1 MTTPQLA
8 RYIDLH
14 ILQDIPASCLN
25 RGEFNEPKTLMVGN
39 AQRAAISSQ
48 SQKRADRDELETF
61 LSEPAARTRRLP
73 PRLAEELRKADWPED
88 LARFAATQIPRSAT
102 SEGLATDPAAD
113 DRTVAMLYVPA
124 DTIIDD
130 LAALCARHR
139 TALEKGM
146 ANEATSTAK
155 TPAAYL
161 PTGEVVNLLCQRTA
175 SINLF
180 GRFLAGLADAH
191 VDGAVQMAW
200 AFTTH
205 TSDPQPDFFTARE
218 DWAQPGEA
226 ASAHLDTAYLTA
238 GVFYRYASV
247 NLTELTRN
255 LDGNASHALGL
266 LAAFTDVFITALP
279 QAKKNSTAP
288 HTLPDTVH
296 YVVRDRRPVSYAS
309 AFHQPVKAE
318 RHGGYLTPSRSAL
331 SQYAGVITQMFGTR
345 HRIAHGH
352 VTQTPGTDPLEHL
365 GERHT
370 SYDTLI
376 DALTTAAAAPAT
388 TPRTYTYIAA

>member
-1 MTTPQLA
+1 MTTNPHLA

-25 RGEFNEPKTLMVGN
+25 RGEHNDPKTLMIGN
-39 AQRAAISSQ
+39 TQRAAISSQ
-48 SQKRADRDELETF
+48 CAKRAVRHALETL

-73 PRLAEELRKADWPED
+73 PRLAAVLRAAGWPED
-88 LARFAATQIPRSAT
+88 LARFAAAQVPRSAT
-102 SEGLATDPAAD
+102 AEGLATDPGAEG
-113 DRTVAMLYVPA
+113 RTLTMLYVPD
-124 DTIIDD
+124 DTILDD

-146 ANEATSTAK
+146 AKEAKSTAK
-155 TPAAYL
+155 TGAYL
-161 PTGEVVNLLCQRTA
+161 PSGDVVNLLCARTA

-180 GRFLAGLADAH
+180 GRFLAGLGDAH

-205 TSDPQPDFFTARE
+205 TSDPQPDFFTAYE
-218 DWAQPGEA
+218 DWAEPGEA
-226 ASAHLDTAYLTA
+226 TSAHLDTAYLSA
-238 GVFYRYASV
+238 GVFYRYVSV
-247 NLTELTRN
+247 NLTELTAN
-255 LDGNASHALGL
+255 LDGDASRAIALLG
-266 LAAFTDVFITALP
+266 AFTDMFISTLP

-309 AFHQPVKAE
+309 AFHQPVKAD
-318 RHGGYLTPSRSAL
+318 RQGGHLAPTRSIL
-331 SQYAGVITQMFGTR
+331 SQHAGNITQLTGTR

-352 VTQTPGTDPLEHL
+352 VTQAPEPLEHL
-365 GERHT
+365 GPRHA
-370 SYDTLI
+370 SYDDLV
-376 DALTTAAAAPAT
+376 DAVTAAAAAPAT
-388 TPRTYTYIAA
+388 APRSYTAA